1 MDIIEIKDQIENL
14 QNDMDGLTALV
25 HAFLEGIRS
34 GSVSIDEIINAT
46 VILYLLMEIITDRI
60 KSTNND
66 LVPLPESK

>member
-66 LVPLPESK
+66 LVLLPE